1 MVEPRLPGGIML
13 PSNTKTGSVAGPS
26 SGRQKP
32 LVGQCEPVLAFS
44 WILLSAVFRYCGLV
58 IFFMAG
64 LQGNLL
70 PRHRLGETFMAF
82 ILELTQFPE

>member
-13 PSNTKTGSVAGPS
+13 PSNTKTGSVAAPS

-32 LVGQCEPVLAFS
+32 LVGQCEPVLAFI
-44 WILLSAVFRYCGLV
+44 WILLSAVFRYCRLV

-64 LQGNLL
+64 LQGIYC
-70 PRHRLGETFMAF
+70 HGIAFGETFMAF
-82 ILELTQFPE
+82 ILERTQFAE

>member
-13 PSNTKTGSVAGPS
+13 PSNTNTGSLAGPS

-32 LVGQCEPVLAFS
+32 LAGQCEPVLAFN
-44 WILLSAVFRYCGLV
+44 WIFRSDAFRYCGPV

-64 LQGNLL
+64 SKESKAEVTAVPADLYG
-70 PRHRLGETFMAF
+70 F
-82 ILELTQFPE
+82 ILEPQKFFE